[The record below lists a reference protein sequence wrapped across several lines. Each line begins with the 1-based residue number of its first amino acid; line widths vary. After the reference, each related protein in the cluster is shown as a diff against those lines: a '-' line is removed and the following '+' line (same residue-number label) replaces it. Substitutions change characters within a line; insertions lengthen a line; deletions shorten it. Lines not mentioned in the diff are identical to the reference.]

1 MIPRYQRIL
10 YYCFAAGIALLAILL
25 IRGCARDQQRIAD
38 MRDQSPITAPSDLPT
53 EQVDLARA
61 NDADATLTNEPVSLP
76 LPEEPA
82 QRARIVLDRLL
93 ADDAAPGSPHPLLP
107 GPAVQDV
114 FLLPLPLTPPG
125 STAVTSA
132 GLGELPQMQ
141 IQAQAHPQAQNSPY
155 GTNHAPGAQLAVVNL
170 TKSFAAQHPSG
181 IEVEDLTLR
190 SILAT
195 IHNLLPQ
202 VDEVQFLIDG
212 QPADTLAGASDLTR
226 PYAVQDPAKSI
237 HVLSPDGNPI

>member
-1 MIPRYQRIL
+1 MIPRYQRIV
-10 YYCFAAGIALLAILL
+10 YYCFVAGIALLGILL
-25 IRGCARDQQRIAD
+25 IRGCARDHQRIAS

-61 NDADATLTNEPVSLP
+61 NDADASVTNEQVSLP

-82 QRARIVLDRLL
+82 QRARLVLERLL
-93 ADDAAPGSPHPLLP
+93 ADDSTPGSPHPLPP
-107 GPAVQDV
+107 GPAIQDV

-125 STAVTSA
+125 SLSTTPV
-132 GLGELPQMQ
+132 GLGDAPQSQ
-141 IQAQAHPQAQNSPY
+141 LQLQRQQTTSPY
-155 GTNHAPGAQLAVVNL
+155 GLNHPSGSLLAVINL
-170 TKSFAAQHPSG
+170 TKTFAAAHPSG

-190 SILAT
+190 SLIAT
-195 IHNLLPQ
+195 LHNLLPQ

-226 PYAVQDPAKSI
+226 PYSVTDPAKSI